1 MANKDTFEAFISI
14 LQDKI
19 INFSDSSVEPI
30 LDVAKE
36 EAKDKF
42 NALIESK
49 GYVSKKDYDALEALA
64 RRLEKR
70 LEKLE
75 GLSKKI

>member
-19 INFSDSSVEPI
+19 IDFSDSSVEPI

-36 EAKDKF
+36 EVKDKF
-42 NALIESK
+42 NALIESR
-49 GYVSKKDYDALEALA
+49 GYVSKKDYDALEVLA
-64 RRLEKR
+64 KRLEKR

-75 GLSKKI
+75 GLSKKK

>member
-19 INFSDSSVEPI
+19 IDFSDSSVGPI

-75 GLSKKI
+75 GLSKKK

>member
-1 MANKDTFEAFISI
+1 MANKDTLEAFINI

-19 INFSDSSVEPI
+19 IDFSDSSVEPI
-30 LDVAKE
+30 LNVAKE